1 MRPFYSDY
9 EWPSSD
15 RFAALDH
22 YAEEHCY
29 FNRHENRDNRHENR
43 DNRHENRD
51 PPPAATETEPK
62 EKTP

>member
-22 YAEEHCY
+22 YVEEHCY
-29 FNRHENRDNRHENR
+29 FNRHED
-43 DNRHENRD
+43 RD
-51 PPPAATETEPK
+51 PPPTTTEPEQKK
-62 EKTP
+62 ETP